1 MKIMNVEKL
10 SDRQYLNLF
19 SIQYTDRENRN
30 KEYIFASRSQQAN
43 PLEKKAGLPD
53 AVVVV
58 PFHTK
63 ENKLVLIEEYRVA
76 LGGYQYGFPAGLI
89 DKGETIEQAGKR
101 ELHEETGLNVTS
113 VLKQSPA
120 VFSSSGMT
128 DESVSL
134 LFVHCTGIPSNRF
147 NEASEDIT
155 VKMVSQQDALDI
167 LAGRDIKIDVKSWIV
182 LNYFADNGNI

>member
-1 MKIMNVEKL
+1 MKIKSVEKL
-10 SDRQYLNLF
+10 SDHQYLNLF

-30 KEYIFASRSQQAN
+30 KEHIFASRSQYAN
-43 PLEKKAGLPD
+43 PLEKRKGPPD

-76 LGGYQYGFPAGLI
+76 LGSYQYGFPAGLI
-89 DKGETIEQAGKR
+89 DKGETVEQAGIR
-101 ELHEETGLNVTS
+101 ELHEETGLTVTR

-134 LFVHCTGIPSNRF
+134 LFVHCIGTPTNRF

-155 VKMVSQQDALDI
+155 VKMVSQKDALDI
-167 LAGRDIKIDVKSWIV
+167 LDNKDIKIDVKSWIV